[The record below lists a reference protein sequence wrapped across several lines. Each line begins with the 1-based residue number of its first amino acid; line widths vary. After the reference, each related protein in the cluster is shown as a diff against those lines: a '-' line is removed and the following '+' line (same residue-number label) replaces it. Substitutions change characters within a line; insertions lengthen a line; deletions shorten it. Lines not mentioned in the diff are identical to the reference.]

1 MSIQKNFKANG
12 KLLLTG
18 EYLVMEGAQA
28 LALPLVKG
36 QQMQVNSNT
45 EELLNWEAWSPDGL
59 WFKSSFALPEIS
71 IVSTSDHLLAKKL
84 KEILTEALKQTF
96 FKKNRGFDIKTI
108 LDFNPAFGFGSSAT
122 LVALLAQWLG
132 LDAFGLHH
140 KIFGGSGYDIA
151 CATAS
156 GPIIYSIEKGVP
168 KTQPIDFFPSFHHQL
183 YFVYLGSKQHSARE
197 IARFKDISK
206 VNSSDIE
213 QVNQLTEIV
222 CNANRLEDFER
233 ALRAHEALLSGI
245 LKRTTI
251 QEERFPLHEGVV
263 KSLGAWGGDFVLVT
277 TKKEKSAFVQEMK
290 QAGYEVVY
298 SFADMVLSHTSKKS

>member
-71 IVSTSDHLLAKKL
+71 IVSTSDHLLAIKL
-84 KEILTEALKQTF
+84 KEILSEALTPTF

-122 LVALLAQWLG
+122 
-132 LDAFGLHH
+132 
-140 KIFGGSGYDIA
+140 
-151 CATAS
+151 
-156 GPIIYSIEKGVP
+156 
-168 KTQPIDFFPSFHHQL
+168 
-183 YFVYLGSKQHSARE
+183 
-197 IARFKDISK
+197 
-206 VNSSDIE
+206 
-213 QVNQLTEIV
+213 
-222 CNANRLEDFER
+222 
-233 ALRAHEALLSGI
+233 
-245 LKRTTI
+245 
-251 QEERFPLHEGVV
+251 
-263 KSLGAWGGDFVLVT
+263 
-277 TKKEKSAFVQEMK
+277 
-290 QAGYEVVY
+290 
-298 SFADMVLSHTSKKS
+298 

>member
-1 MSIQKNFKANG
+1 
-12 KLLLTG
+12 
-18 EYLVMEGAQA
+18 
-28 LALPLVKG
+28 
-36 QQMQVNSNT
+36 
-45 EELLNWEAWSPDGL
+45 
-59 WFKSSFALPEIS
+59 
-71 IVSTSDHLLAKKL
+71 
-84 KEILTEALKQTF
+84 
-96 FKKNRGFDIKTI
+96 
-108 LDFNPAFGFGSSAT
+108 
-122 LVALLAQWLG
+122 LLAQWLG

-151 CATAS
+151 CATAT

-168 KTQPIDFFPSFHHQL
+168 KIQPIDFFPSFHHQL
-183 YFVYLGSKQHSARE
+183 YFIYLGSKQHSARE

-206 VNSSDIE
+206 VRSSDIE